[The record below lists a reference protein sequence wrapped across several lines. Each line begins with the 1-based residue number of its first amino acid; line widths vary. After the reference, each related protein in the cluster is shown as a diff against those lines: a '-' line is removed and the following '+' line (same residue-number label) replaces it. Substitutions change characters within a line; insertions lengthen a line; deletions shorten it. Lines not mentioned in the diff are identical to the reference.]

1 MNSCLK
7 DDGLFLLHTIGTLNP
22 KTANADPWT
31 NKYIFPGGE
40 LPTAQRI
47 AKAAEGLFVMED
59 WHNFGIDYSKTTKAW
74 FENFNRNWEKI
85 KSENYDERF
94 YRMWKYFL
102 LSQSGAF
109 RARRN
114 HLWQI
119 VFSKHGVQE
128 GYTSVR

>member
-1 MNSCLK
+1 M
-7 DDGLFLLHTIGTLNP
+7 
-22 KTANADPWT
+22 
-31 NKYIFPGGE
+31 
-40 LPTAQRI
+40 QRI

-59 WHNFGIDYSKTTKAW
+59 WHNLGIDYSKTTKAW
-74 FENFNRNWEKI
+74 FEKFNRNWDKI

-119 VFSKHGVQE
+119 VISKQGVSG
-128 GYTSVR
+128 GYNSVR